1 MQLVAEV
8 TLDFL
13 NTVPAYVFRGTG
25 ITLGSGKTVIRISTV
40 FSGEKR
46 QPEQTVGYSDPT
58 LLMDSLQ

>member
-1 MQLVAEV
+1 MQLAAEV
-8 TLDFL
+8 TSDCL

-46 QPEQTVGYSDPT
+46 HAEQTPHC
-58 LLMDSLQ
+58 

>member
-1 MQLVAEV
+1 MQLAAEV
-8 TLDFL
+8 TSDFL

-46 QPEQTVGYSDPT
+46 HPEQTPHC
-58 LLMDSLQ
+58 